1 MIFNNR
7 FKIAAKENDPRQ
19 DAYFQLKIQL
29 QESWLDDVD
38 GPKFLRGA
46 EEEIQE
52 DNEEL
57 DPINVSLLFHGKGGY
72 ESMGI
77 IKTIINQRW

>member
-1 MIFNNR
+1 MQI
-7 FKIAAKENDPRQ
+7 ENSK
-19 DAYFQLKIQL
+19 LKIQL

-52 DNEEL
+52 DSEEL
-57 DPINVSLLFHGKGGY
+57 DAINVSLLLQKGRTGTRPPCRPYFQGNLLQATFRHGA
-72 ESMGI
+72 
-77 IKTIINQRW
+77 QF

>member
-1 MIFNNR
+1 MRIQN
-7 FKIAAKENDPRQ
+7 FK
-19 DAYFQLKIQL
+19 LKIQL

-52 DNEEL
+52 DSEEL
-57 DPINVSLLFHGKGGY
+57 DAINVSLLLLEGRTGTRVNPPYRPDSQSSLPQVIFEHGTQFSCG
-72 ESMGI
+72 
-77 IKTIINQRW
+77 